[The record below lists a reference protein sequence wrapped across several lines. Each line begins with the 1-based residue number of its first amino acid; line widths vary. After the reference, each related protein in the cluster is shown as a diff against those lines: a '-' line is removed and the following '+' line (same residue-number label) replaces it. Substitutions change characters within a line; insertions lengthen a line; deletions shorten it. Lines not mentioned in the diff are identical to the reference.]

1 MRLNRQNFNFIKQNF
16 VKCVKKG
23 QAMCCF
29 GTRIFLL
36 MLITV
41 LSFGFAR
48 LYPVLPV
55 VGYYLILA
63 NLLSIFMFSL
73 FFKGLLP
80 SFVKVNA
87 IHYFSLI
94 GGFLGAFLTML
105 VFKKVAKDKFTLI
118 ELIIFMLWILIIA
131 VVIFKFQVIL
141 DIFRGI

>member
-1 MRLNRQNFNFIKQNF
+1 MLNRQIFNFIKQNF

-23 QAMCCF
+23 RAMCCF
-29 GTRIFLL
+29 GTRVFLL

-41 LSFGFAR
+41 LSFVFAR
-48 LYPVLPV
+48 LWPVLPV

-63 NLLSIFMFSL
+63 NLLSILMFSL

-105 VFKKVAKDKFTLI
+105 VFKKVTKDKFTLI
-118 ELIIFMLWILIIA
+118 ELIIFTLWVLIIA
-131 VVIFKFQVIL
+131 IVIFKFQAIL
-141 DIFRGI
+141 EIFRGI

>member
-1 MRLNRQNFNFIKQNF
+1 
-16 VKCVKKG
+16 
-23 QAMCCF
+23 MCCF

-94 GGFLGAFLTML
+94 GGFLGAFLTIL

>member
-1 MRLNRQNFNFIKQNF
+1 
-16 VKCVKKG
+16 
-23 QAMCCF
+23 MCCF

-41 LSFGFAR
+41 LSFVFAK
-48 LYPVLPV
+48 LWPVLPV

-63 NLLSIFMFSL
+63 NLLAILMFSL
-73 FFKGLLP
+73 FFKGFLP

-94 GGFLGAFLTML
+94 GGFFGALLTML
-105 VFKKVAKDKFTLI
+105 AFKKVAKDKFTLI
-118 ELIIFMLWILIIA
+118 ELIIFTLWVLIIA
-131 VVIFKFQVIL
+131 IVIFKFQTIL

>member
-1 MRLNRQNFNFIKQNF
+1 MLNRQIFNFIKQNF

-23 QAMCCF
+23 RAMCCF

-41 LSFGFAR
+41 LSFVFAKFC
-48 LYPVLPV
+48 PVLPV

-63 NLLSIFMFSL
+63 NLLAILMFSL

-94 GGFLGAFLTML
+94 GGFFGALLTML
-105 VFKKVAKDKFTLI
+105 AFKKVAKDKFTLI
-118 ELIIFMLWILIIA
+118 ELIIFTLWVLIIA
-131 VVIFKFQVIL
+131 IVIFKFQTIL

>member
-1 MRLNRQNFNFIKQNF
+1 
-16 VKCVKKG
+16 
-23 QAMCCF
+23 MCCF

-63 NLLSIFMFSL
+63 NLLAILMFSL

-94 GGFLGAFLTML
+94 GGFLGAFLTIL

>member
-1 MRLNRQNFNFIKQNF
+1 
-16 VKCVKKG
+16 
-23 QAMCCF
+23 MCCF

-41 LSFGFAR
+41 LSFSFAR

-63 NLLSIFMFSL
+63 NLLAILMFSL

-94 GGFLGAFLTML
+94 GGFLGAFLTIL

>member
-1 MRLNRQNFNFIKQNF
+1 
-16 VKCVKKG
+16 
-23 QAMCCF
+23 MCCF

-63 NLLSIFMFSL
+63 NLLAILMFSL

-94 GGFLGAFLTML
+94 GGFLGAFLTIL
-105 VFKKVAKDKFTLI
+105 AFKKVAKDKFTLI
-118 ELIIFMLWILIIA
+118 ELIIFMLWLLIIA

-141 DIFRGI
+141 DIFKGI

>member
-1 MRLNRQNFNFIKQNF
+1 MRLHRQNFNFIKQNF

-23 QAMCCF
+23 RAMCCF

-41 LSFGFAR
+41 LSFVFAR
-48 LYPVLPV
+48 VCPVLPV

-63 NLLSIFMFSL
+63 NLLSILMFLL

>member
-1 MRLNRQNFNFIKQNF
+1 
-16 VKCVKKG
+16 
-23 QAMCCF
+23 MCCF

-63 NLLSIFMFSL
+63 NLLSILMFSL

-80 SFVKVNA
+80 SFVKINA

-94 GGFLGAFLTML
+94 GGFLGAFLMML

-118 ELIIFMLWILIIA
+118 ELIIFTLWVLIIA
-131 VVIFKFQVIL
+131 VVIFKFQIIL

>member
-1 MRLNRQNFNFIKQNF
+1 
-16 VKCVKKG
+16 
-23 QAMCCF
+23 MCCF

-41 LSFGFAR
+41 LSFVFAR
-48 LYPVLPV
+48 VCPVLPV

-63 NLLSIFMFSL
+63 NLLAILMFSL

-94 GGFLGAFLTML
+94 GGFLGAFLMIL
-105 VFKKVAKDKFTLI
+105 VFKKVAKDKFNLV
-118 ELIIFMLWILIIA
+118 ELIIFKIWVLIIA
-131 VVIFKFQVIL
+131 IVIFKFQVIL

>member
-1 MRLNRQNFNFIKQNF
+1 
-16 VKCVKKG
+16 
-23 QAMCCF
+23 MCCF

-118 ELIIFMLWILIIA
+118 ELIIFILWMLIIA
-131 VVIFKFQVIL
+131 VVIFKFQTIL

>member
-1 MRLNRQNFNFIKQNF
+1 
-16 VKCVKKG
+16 
-23 QAMCCF
+23 MCCF

-41 LSFGFAR
+41 LSFVFAK
-48 LYPVLPV
+48 LWPILPV
-55 VGYYLILA
+55 VGYYFILA
-63 NLLSIFMFSL
+63 NLLTVLMFSL

-105 VFKKVAKDKFTLI
+105 IFKKVVKDKFTLI
-118 ELIIFMLWILIIA
+118 ELIIFVLWVLIIA
-131 VVIFKFQVIL
+131 IVIFKFQTIL

>member
-1 MRLNRQNFNFIKQNF
+1 
-16 VKCVKKG
+16 
-23 QAMCCF
+23 MCCF

-131 VVIFKFQVIL
+131 VVIFKFQTIL

>member
-1 MRLNRQNFNFIKQNF
+1 
-16 VKCVKKG
+16 
-23 QAMCCF
+23 MCCF

-94 GGFLGAFLTML
+94 GGFLGAFLTIL

-118 ELIIFMLWILIIA
+118 ELIIFTLWVLIIA

-141 DIFRGI
+141 DLFRGI

>member
-1 MRLNRQNFNFIKQNF
+1 
-16 VKCVKKG
+16 
-23 QAMCCF
+23 MCCF

-105 VFKKVAKDKFTLI
+105 IFKKVVKDKFTLI
-118 ELIIFMLWILIIA
+118 ELIIFVLWVLIIA
-131 VVIFKFQVIL
+131 IVIFKFQTIL
-141 DIFRGI
+141 DIFKGI

>member
-1 MRLNRQNFNFIKQNF
+1 
-16 VKCVKKG
+16 
-23 QAMCCF
+23 MCCF

-63 NLLSIFMFSL
+63 NLLAILMFSL
-73 FFKGLLP
+73 FFKGFLP

-94 GGFLGAFLTML
+94 GGFLGALLTML

-118 ELIIFMLWILIIA
+118 ELIIFTLWMMIIA
-131 VVIFKFQVIL
+131 LVIFKFQVIL

>member
-1 MRLNRQNFNFIKQNF
+1 
-16 VKCVKKG
+16 
-23 QAMCCF
+23 MCCF

-41 LSFGFAR
+41 LSFVFAK
-48 LYPVLPV
+48 LWPILPV
-55 VGYYLILA
+55 VGYYFILA
-63 NLLSIFMFSL
+63 NLLTVLMFSL

-105 VFKKVAKDKFTLI
+105 IFKKVVKDKFTLI
-118 ELIIFMLWILIIA
+118 ELIIFVLWVLIIA
-131 VVIFKFQVIL
+131 IVIFKFQTIL
-141 DIFRGI
+141 DIFKGI

>member
-1 MRLNRQNFNFIKQNF
+1 
-16 VKCVKKG
+16 
-23 QAMCCF
+23 
-29 GTRIFLL
+29 

-41 LSFGFAR
+41 LSFVFAK
-48 LYPVLPV
+48 LCPVLPV

-63 NLLSIFMFSL
+63 NLLAVLMFSL

-105 VFKKVAKDKFTLI
+105 AFKKLPKDKFTLI
-118 ELIIFMLWILIIA
+118 ELIIFTLWALKIA
-131 VVIFKFQVIL
+131 VVIFKFQTIL

>member
-1 MRLNRQNFNFIKQNF
+1 
-16 VKCVKKG
+16 
-23 QAMCCF
+23 MCCF

-36 MLITV
+36 MLINV

-63 NLLSIFMFSL
+63 NLLAIFMFSL

-94 GGFLGAFLTML
+94 GGFLGAFLTMF

-118 ELIIFMLWILIIA
+118 ELIIFTLWMLIIA
-131 VVIFKFQVIL
+131 LVIFKFQVIL

>member
-1 MRLNRQNFNFIKQNF
+1 
-16 VKCVKKG
+16 
-23 QAMCCF
+23 MCCF

-41 LSFGFAR
+41 SSFGFAR

-63 NLLSIFMFSL
+63 NLLAIFMFSL

-94 GGFLGAFLTML
+94 GGFLGAFLAML
-105 VFKKVAKDKFTLI
+105 VFKKVAKDKFTLV
-118 ELIIFMLWILIIA
+118 ELIIFTLWVLIIA
-131 VVIFKFQVIL
+131 IVIFKFQTIL

>member
-1 MRLNRQNFNFIKQNF
+1 
-16 VKCVKKG
+16 
-23 QAMCCF
+23 MCCF

-63 NLLSIFMFSL
+63 NLLSILMFSL

-94 GGFLGAFLTML
+94 GGFLGAFLTIL
-105 VFKKVAKDKFTLI
+105 VFKRVAKDKFTLI
-118 ELIIFMLWILIIA
+118 ELIILTLWALII
-131 VVIFKFQVIL
+131 VIVIFKFQVIL

>member
-1 MRLNRQNFNFIKQNF
+1 
-16 VKCVKKG
+16 
-23 QAMCCF
+23 MCCF

-36 MLITV
+36 MFITV
-41 LSFGFAR
+41 LSFVFAK
-48 LYPVLPV
+48 LCPVLPV

-63 NLLSIFMFSL
+63 NLLAILMFSL

-105 VFKKVAKDKFTLI
+105 IFKRVAKDKFTLI
-118 ELIIFMLWILIIA
+118 ELIIFTLWVLIIA
-131 VVIFKFQVIL
+131 IVIFKFQAIL

>member
-1 MRLNRQNFNFIKQNF
+1 
-16 VKCVKKG
+16 
-23 QAMCCF
+23 MCCF

-63 NLLSIFMFSL
+63 NLLAILMFSL
-73 FFKGLLP
+73 FFKGFLP

-94 GGFLGAFLTML
+94 GGFLGALLTML

-118 ELIIFMLWILIIA
+118 ELIIFTLWVLIIA
-131 VVIFKFQVIL
+131 VVIFKFQTIL

>member
-1 MRLNRQNFNFIKQNF
+1 
-16 VKCVKKG
+16 
-23 QAMCCF
+23 MCCF

-63 NLLSIFMFSL
+63 NLLSILMFSL

-80 SFVKVNA
+80 IFVKVNA

-94 GGFLGAFLTML
+94 GGFLGAFLTMF

-118 ELIIFMLWILIIA
+118 ELIIFMLWVLIITI
-131 VVIFKFQVIL
+131 VIFKFQTIL

>member
-1 MRLNRQNFNFIKQNF
+1 
-16 VKCVKKG
+16 
-23 QAMCCF
+23 MCCF

-41 LSFGFAR
+41 LSFVFAR
-48 LYPVLPV
+48 VSPVLPV

-63 NLLSIFMFSL
+63 NLLAVLMFSL

-94 GGFLGAFLTML
+94 GGFFGAFLTML
-105 VFKKVAKDKFTLI
+105 AFKKVAKDKFTLI
-118 ELIIFMLWILIIA
+118 ELIIFTLWMLIIA
-131 VVIFKFQVIL
+131 IVIFKFQTIL

>member
-1 MRLNRQNFNFIKQNF
+1 
-16 VKCVKKG
+16 
-23 QAMCCF
+23 MCCF

-36 MLITV
+36 MLTTV

-63 NLLSIFMFSL
+63 NLLSILMFSL

-118 ELIIFMLWILIIA
+118 ELIIFTLWMLIIA

>member
-1 MRLNRQNFNFIKQNF
+1 
-16 VKCVKKG
+16 
-23 QAMCCF
+23 MCCF

-48 LYPVLPV
+48 LYPALPV

-63 NLLSIFMFSL
+63 NLLAILMFSL

-94 GGFLGAFLTML
+94 GGFLGALLTML

-118 ELIIFMLWILIIA
+118 ELIIFTLWMLITAI
-131 VVIFKFQVIL
+131 VIFKFQTIL

>member
-1 MRLNRQNFNFIKQNF
+1 
-16 VKCVKKG
+16 
-23 QAMCCF
+23 MCCF

-105 VFKKVAKDKFTLI
+105 VFKKVTKDKFTLI
-118 ELIIFMLWILIIA
+118 ELIIFTLWVLIIA
-131 VVIFKFQVIL
+131 VVIFKFQTIL

>member
-1 MRLNRQNFNFIKQNF
+1 
-16 VKCVKKG
+16 
-23 QAMCCF
+23 
-29 GTRIFLL
+29 

-63 NLLSIFMFSL
+63 NLLSILMFSL
-73 FFKGLLP
+73 FFKGILP

-94 GGFLGAFLTML
+94 GGFLGAFLMML

-118 ELIIFMLWILIIA
+118 ELIIFMLWVLIIA
-131 VVIFKFQVIL
+131 IVIFKFQAIL

>member
-1 MRLNRQNFNFIKQNF
+1 
-16 VKCVKKG
+16 
-23 QAMCCF
+23 MCCF
-29 GTRIFLL
+29 GTRVFLL

-41 LSFGFAR
+41 LSFVFAR
-48 LYPVLPV
+48 IWPVLPV
-55 VGYYLILA
+55 VGYYFILA
-63 NLLSIFMFSL
+63 NLLSILMFSL

-118 ELIIFMLWILIIA
+118 ELIIFTLWVLIIA
-131 VVIFKFQVIL
+131 IVIFKFQDIL
-141 DIFRGI
+141 EIFRGI

>member
-1 MRLNRQNFNFIKQNF
+1 
-16 VKCVKKG
+16 
-23 QAMCCF
+23 MCCF

-94 GGFLGAFLTML
+94 GGFLGAFLTIL
-105 VFKKVAKDKFTLI
+105 VFKRVAKDKFTLI
-118 ELIIFMLWILIIA
+118 ELIIFMLWVLII
-131 VVIFKFQVIL
+131 VIVIFKFQVIL